1 MKLTTA
7 RLKKL
12 IREEFERMQE
22 ADLDRGAR
30 NVERSTGGYAMK
42 DGTEFDVGVNR
53 SNSGEETLTVTINRE
68 KYMVGDVSKKLEI
81 INQLKGMDPKQ
92 AKEFGGPLHG
102 IKGRSL

>member
-7 RLKKL
+7 TLKKL

-22 ADLDRGAR
+22 AEDVY
-30 NVERSTGGYAMK
+30 NVERSSGDYAMK

-81 INQLKGMDPKQ
+81 INQLKGMDLKQ

>member
-12 IREEFERMQE
+12 IREELERMHE
-22 ADLDRGAR
+22 TEDVY
-30 NVERSTGGYAMK
+30 NVERNSGDYAMK
-42 DGTEFDVGVNR
+42 DGTEFDVGVHR
-53 SNSGEETLTVTINRE
+53 SNSGEERLTVTINRE
-68 KYMVGDVSKKLEI
+68 KYMLGDVSKKQEMI
-81 INQLKGMDPKQ
+81 SQLKSMDLKQ

>member
-22 ADLDRGAR
+22 AEDVY
-30 NVERSTGGYAMK
+30 NVERSSGDYAMK
-42 DGTEFDVGVNR
+42 DGTEFDVGVYR
-53 SNSGEETLTVTINRE
+53 SNSGEERLTVTINRE
-68 KYMVGDVSKKLEI
+68 KYILGDVSEKQQI
-81 INQLKGMDPKQ
+81 INQLKSMDLKL